1 MKAKMKSQIKSFAAF
16 ALFMLIAGITAV
28 PLASAHCPLCTTG
41 AVIGVGFARAYGV
54 DDSIVGLFIGALIVS
69 SALWFNKWL
78 KKKVNFPMQ
87 ELALVVAS
95 FLLLVIPF
103 YYAGLITSIDMVKS
117 MPTHHGM
124 TGFGILGLADFGVD
138 KLLFGI
144 IVGTLVVWGVF
155 SFSDYVKKKNGKVIW
170 PYQGLSF
177 MVIALALLT
186 LVLWVVTKG

>member
-1 MKAKMKSQIKSFAAF
+1 MKKQISAF
-16 ALFMLIAGITAV
+16 IVLILMAGITAI

-41 AVIGVGFARAYGV
+41 AAIGVGFARAYGV
-54 DDSIVGLFIGALIVS
+54 DDSIVGLFLGALIAS
-69 SALWFNKWL
+69 TALWFNKWL

-103 YYAGLITSIDMVKS
+103 YYAGLITNIDMVKS

-138 KLLFGI
+138 KLLFGTI
-144 IVGTLVVWGVF
+144 IGTLAIWGIF
-155 SFSDYVKKKNGKVIW
+155 NLSDYVKKKNGKVIW

-177 MVIALALLT
+177 MVVALALLT
-186 LVLWVVTKG
+186 LIFWVMTRQ